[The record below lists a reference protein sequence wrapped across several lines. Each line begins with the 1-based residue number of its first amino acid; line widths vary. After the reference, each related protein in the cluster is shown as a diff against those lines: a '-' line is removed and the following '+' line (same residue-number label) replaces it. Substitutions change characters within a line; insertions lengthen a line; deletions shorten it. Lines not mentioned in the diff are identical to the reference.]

1 VQKKANNFSLA
12 LRALRATIA
21 PAALGRTL
29 NAQRAA
35 NKRLCCFGQ
44 TEKSRKCGVDAARKE
59 LSIARWL
66 SP

>member
-1 VQKKANNFSLA
+1 MQKKANNFSLA

-35 NKRLCCFGQ
+35 NKRLCALGRP
-44 TEKSRKCGVDAARKE
+44 KKVVSAVPMPLARN
-59 LSIARWL
+59 
-66 SP
+66 